1 MSGSKKDHGFVMF
14 CLYAAMPPF
23 GKESSEPNARPLPF
37 LSLSHAPNAAKARR
51 KATRAFASEA
61 AERVTP
67 SVPKNEPFR
76 KQPRLAQLPFQN
88 EDAESNSHS
97 STTRKQRPFGDE
109 DSEHMDS
116 NSDSAGEDDFKVT
129 SSSVF
134 SLGWQNLMSFKNS
147 SFWKNN
153 QDDKTGAKPKRKY
166 DNSKRK
172 SEALYIKKD
181 NAGALKKRGSDPAR
195 INSLLDEPTCRCSMD
210 ANVYL
215 LICLTP

>member
-147 SFWKNN
+147 SFWSNN
-153 QDDKTGAKPKRKY
+153 QDDKSGAKPKRKY

-172 SEALYIKKD
+172 SEAL
-181 NAGALKKRGSDPAR
+181 
-195 INSLLDEPTCRCSMD
+195 
-210 ANVYL
+210 
-215 LICLTP
+215 